1 MNPETDAVPQ
11 KMSFVQ
17 GGIHFC
23 LGVSGEGCSLPSGSH
38 MKLLLFWEGFPEA
51 GADSAMLTM

>member
-23 LGVSGEGCSLPSGSH
+23 LGVSGEGCSLPPGSH
-38 MKLLLFWEGFPEA
+38 MKLLLFWEGFREA

>member
-17 GGIHFC
+17 GSIRFS

-51 GADSAMLTM
+51 GADSAMLAM